1 MLTQTGFQAAIVLIL
16 SYGIVLEHPISFT
29 TECIP
34 TSDFSGISTHVVNRA
49 TPGKRTE
56 V

>member
-1 MLTQTGFQAAIVLIL
+1 MMTRTGFQAAIMLVL

-34 TSDFSGISTHVVNRA
+34 TSDFSGVSTCVVNRA
-49 TPGKRTE
+49 TPGKRTK